1 MTQTGIIKMHSS
13 NTAPAGYLVCNGD
26 PIPSQYTALISLIG
40 ANTPL
45 IDPNRFIKSGTNPM
59 QKPSASATISATV
72 NVSLDAALS
81 NDDTS
86 VSISGSDSTGNHQH
100 TDNQCNNDSSSYSG
114 WAWHANGFA
123 YGHKTDGSKNNPQ
136 TDIQTGLNDH
146 SHGYGR
152 DPIPNTQN
160 SGDHRHQ
167 ITGSVTGSHQHTFTA
182 GGNVQIEGPDNELRA
197 PSRTVLFVIKT

>member
-26 PIPSQYTALISLIG
+26 PIPSQHTALIALIG

-45 IDPNRFIKSGTNPM
+45 IDAGRFIKSGTNPM
-59 QKPSASATISATV
+59 QKPDSTATISATV
-72 NVSLDAALS
+72 SLTLDASLT
-81 NDDTS
+81 DDNTP
-86 VSISGSDSTGNHQH
+86 VSISGSDSVGNHDH
-100 TDNQCNNDSSSYSG
+100 NNNSCNNESSSYSG
-114 WAWHANGFA
+114 WAWHANGGA
-123 YGHKTDGSKNNPQ
+123 YGHKNGGDKNNPQ
-136 TDIQTGLNDH
+136 TDTQTGLNDH

-152 DPIPNTQN
+152 DPIPNSQN

-167 ITGSVTGSHQHTFTA
+167 ITGSVSGTHQHSFSA
-182 GGNVQIEGPDNELRA
+182 GGNVQIEGPDSELRA